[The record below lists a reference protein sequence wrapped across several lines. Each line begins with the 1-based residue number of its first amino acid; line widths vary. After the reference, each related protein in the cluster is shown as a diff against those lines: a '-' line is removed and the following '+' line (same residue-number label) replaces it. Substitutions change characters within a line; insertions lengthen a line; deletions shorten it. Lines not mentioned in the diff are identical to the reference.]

1 MSCPLPL
8 DFRFAILAARC
19 LTNRVR
25 PPKLSAK
32 LATLLSQFG
41 SDPAGSTPTTQPTR
55 CFATRSSL
63 RSHSAP
69 EWLHRRMQ
77 QPRCA
82 RAILRAHQRR
92 RPRPPAVY
100 TAAVPPLELTVA
112 PTAAQG
118 AGENAEA
125 EPEPVRCPVGG
136 GGFQELYAVAVLLS
150 HQDKLAEAEV
160 CLSDAITTT
169 VPAYRMLSDI
179 ATVNSAR
186 PTCSDPTDAQLSTAA
201 HHPAWISAQAVTC
214 VCCVCPPVCCVQ
226 VNSAARRRSPRSS
239 RPSLTTVI
247 TTSIFSD
254 MSGAFTEAVAVL
266 HVRRRQAV
274 LRPQAAPCQRER
286 VSSPAPRCTS
296 VARYPSDAE
305 RLSVSMQEGKRTP
318 GCPDRAQR
326 GERRDPPYVDATP
339 LQRPETLA
347 TAKLTLSRCA
357 GRPNGRRPVPPGPT
371 GGGHRQPQEVSI
383 ICGITYHIISLLPGS
398 YRGSYR
404 PVCQKWV

>member
-1 MSCPLPL
+1 
-8 DFRFAILAARC
+8 
-19 LTNRVR
+19 
-25 PPKLSAK
+25 
-32 LATLLSQFG
+32 
-41 SDPAGSTPTTQPTR
+41 
-55 CFATRSSL
+55 
-63 RSHSAP
+63 
-69 EWLHRRMQ
+69 MQ

-254 MSGAFTEAVAVL
+254 MTGAFTEAVAVL